1 MEKYCHGDRTRAAS
15 RYKIGQDEQ
24 RNIKT
29 GPRIRTGSRFIIFVC
44 QRYGNCKMVSEEYM
58 MACLLFANRVNLQL
72 IEQIT
77 YDKHVMSGK
86 LCIVVQQK

>member
-1 MEKYCHGDRTRAAS
+1 MAIEPGQRAGIT
-15 RYKIGQDEQ
+15 YKIGKDEQ

-58 MACLLFANRVNLQL
+58 ATFLLFVNRVNLQL
-72 IEQIT
+72 IGS
-77 YDKHVMSGK
+77 KF
-86 LCIVVQQK
+86 CA